1 MKGSKWLQMI
11 TLVGKVFVLLL
22 IAFFGI
28 YNLAI
33 GKYTAL
39 ENAFEGSSS
48 NPGKNLTVI
57 HEQKDVRD

>member
-1 MKGSKWLQMI
+1 MI

-48 NPGKNLTVI
+48 NAGGGPPWGAKITDEGLSEHSV
-57 HEQKDVRD
+57 H

>member
-1 MKGSKWLQMI
+1 MI

-48 NPGKNLTVI
+48 NPGKSLTVRQR
-57 HEQKDVRD
+57 HKNVWDQPGA

>member
-1 MKGSKWLQMI
+1 MI

-48 NPGKNLTVI
+48 NPGTTKGEGPIV
-57 HEQKDVRD
+57 QSD